1 VQIEH
6 TKRKKERKKE
16 KQRKNNRYTLI
27 DKSYFFF
34 YSSWSNRSRKIE
46 VKNHHREGCIEDED
60 GLSKFSLGDVKEL
73 TTDVDNFESLVNPLV

>member
-1 VQIEH
+1 M
-6 TKRKKERKKE
+6 
-16 KQRKNNRYTLI
+16 I

-34 YSSWSNRSRKIE
+34 LFFLVKSIEKIE

-73 TTDVDNFESLVNPLV
+73 TNDVDNFESLVNPLV